1 MVFGESSFRSRA
13 ASLLRP
19 STPSKTQSL
28 GQGANQEKGSG
39 IASNTP
45 TESPLNE
52 KPKTEEG
59 QNGLE
64 KSQTL
69 SSNGKTFFSSGDNAV
84 INDEAAQRIVRT
96 IPSESSNGLSL
107 PTSNSLFRCVNA
119 TFTNQFPNAGW
130 VHTLDEEDEDLLATA
145 PSLPHTPAG
154 ALIAQETSTT
164 IAAHNQQ
171 PGPARG
177 RLYDHERKWTPPL
190 TRDAVRESG
199 SRWRAFASSSAYPTI
214 SAEGGEI
221 VTEEWLQQ
229 NGPDYSRPWLAG
241 ASDGDPEKDPA
252 GLYRFR
258 AKRRAWYVR
267 AQRTVL
273 RNPIV
278 PMIIRM
284 NVWLFSAV
292 ALALACSIHHITDK
306 NPRDISATPS
316 TNMAIVVDAVALVYL
331 LYITYDEYSGK
342 PLGLRPAKA
351 KMRLIF
357 LDLFFIVFD
366 SANLSLAF
374 EAIKGNCES
383 QVCSR
388 QKALAS
394 VLLIALIAWLLTFS
408 ISVMR

>member
-1 MVFGESSFRSRA
+1 MAFGEGSFRSRA
-13 ASLLRP
+13 ASLLRS
-19 STPSKTQSL
+19 STPSTTQSL
-28 GQGANQEKGSG
+28 GHSPYQEKGSA

-45 TESPLNE
+45 TEPPLNE
-52 KPKTEEG
+52 KTIAEEG
-59 QNGLE
+59 QTGLE

-69 SSNGKTFFSSGDNAV
+69 SSNGKTYHSSGSNAV
-84 INDEAAQRIVRT
+84 ANDRAAQRIVRT
-96 IPSESSNGLSL
+96 IPS
-107 PTSNSLFRCVNA
+107 
-119 TFTNQFPNAGW
+119 W
-130 VHTLDEEDEDLLATA
+130 VHTLDEEDEDLLAA
-145 PSLPHTPAG
+145 AHSLPHTPAG
-154 ALIAQETSTT
+154 ALLVEHDSTT

-171 PGPARG
+171 PGPSRG
-177 RLYDHERKWTPPL
+177 RLYDHERGWNPPL
-190 TRDAVRESG
+190 AGDAVRESG

-258 AKRRAWYVR
+258 TKRRAWYIR

-273 RNPIV
+273 RNPII
-278 PMIIRM
+278 PMVIRM
-284 NVWLFSAV
+284 NVWFFSAV

-306 NPRDISATPS
+306 DSKKIHATPS

-374 EAIKGNCES
+374 EAIEGSCDPP
-383 QVCSR
+383 VCSL

-408 ISVMR
+408 ISVMRLVERVTTR

>member
-1 MVFGESSFRSRA
+1 MFIDQSSD
-13 ASLLRP
+13 L
-19 STPSKTQSL
+19 
-28 GQGANQEKGSG
+28 
-39 IASNTP
+39 
-45 TESPLNE
+45 
-52 KPKTEEG
+52 
-59 QNGLE
+59 
-64 KSQTL
+64 
-69 SSNGKTFFSSGDNAV
+69 
-84 INDEAAQRIVRT
+84 
-96 IPSESSNGLSL
+96 
-107 PTSNSLFRCVNA
+107 
-119 TFTNQFPNAGW
+119 GW
-130 VHTLDEEDEDLLATA
+130 VHTLDEEDEDLLVAA
-145 PSLPHTPAG
+145 HSLPQTPAN
-154 ALIAQETSTT
+154 ALLFQHDSTT
-164 IAAHNQQ
+164 IAAHKRQS
-171 PGPARG
+171 GPSRG
-177 RLYDHERKWTPPL
+177 RLYDHEREWTPPL
-190 TRDAVRESG
+190 AGDAVRESG
-199 SRWRAFASSSAYPTI
+199 SRWRAFASSSAYPCI
-214 SAEGGEI
+214 SAERGEI

-241 ASDGDPEKDPA
+241 ASDGDPEKDSA

-258 AKRRAWYVR
+258 AKRRAWYIR

-278 PMIIRM
+278 PMAIRM
-284 NVWLFSAV
+284 NVWFFSAV

-306 NPRDISATPS
+306 NSKQISATPS

-374 EAIKGNCES
+374 EAIEGNCDLH
-383 QVCSR
+383 VCSL

-408 ISVMR
+408 ISVMRWALWNTPIC

>member
-1 MVFGESSFRSRA
+1 MAFGEGSFRSRA
-13 ASLLRP
+13 ASLLRS
-19 STPSKTQSL
+19 STPSTTQSL
-28 GQGANQEKGSG
+28 GHGPYQEKGSA

-45 TESPLNE
+45 TEPPLNE
-52 KPKTEEG
+52 KTIAEEG
-59 QNGLE
+59 QTGLE

-69 SSNGKTFFSSGDNAV
+69 SSNGKTYHSSGSNAV
-84 INDEAAQRIVRT
+84 ANDRAAQRIVRT
-96 IPSESSNGLSL
+96 IPS
-107 PTSNSLFRCVNA
+107 
-119 TFTNQFPNAGW
+119 W
-130 VHTLDEEDEDLLATA
+130 VHTLDEEDEDLLAA
-145 PSLPHTPAG
+145 AHSLPHTPAG
-154 ALIAQETSTT
+154 ALLVEHDSTT

-171 PGPARG
+171 PGPSRG
-177 RLYDHERKWTPPL
+177 RLYDHERGWNPPL
-190 TRDAVRESG
+190 AGDAVRESG

-258 AKRRAWYVR
+258 TKRRAWYIR

-273 RNPIV
+273 RNPII
-278 PMIIRM
+278 PMVIRM
-284 NVWLFSAV
+284 NVWFFSAV

-306 NPRDISATPS
+306 DSKKIHATPS

-374 EAIKGNCES
+374 EAIEGSCDPP
-383 QVCSR
+383 VCSL

-408 ISVMR
+408 ISVMRLVERVTTR

>member
-1 MVFGESSFRSRA
+1 MGFCC
-13 ASLLRP
+13 P
-19 STPSKTQSL
+19 TQTTCSDA
-28 GQGANQEKGSG
+28 Q
-39 IASNTP
+39 
-45 TESPLNE
+45 TE
-52 KPKTEEG
+52 
-59 QNGLE
+59 
-64 KSQTL
+64 
-69 SSNGKTFFSSGDNAV
+69 
-84 INDEAAQRIVRT
+84 
-96 IPSESSNGLSL
+96 
-107 PTSNSLFRCVNA
+107 
-119 TFTNQFPNAGW
+119 TFTDQSPDSGW
-130 VHTLDEEDEDLLATA
+130 VHTLDEEDEDLLVAA
-145 PSLPHTPAG
+145 PSSPHTPAA
-154 ALIAQETSTT
+154 ALIAQHNSTT
-164 IAAHNQQ
+164 VATHHQQ
-171 PGPARG
+171 PGPSRG
-177 RLYDHERKWTPPL
+177 RLYDHERAWALPFAK
-190 TRDAVRESG
+190 DAVREPG

-258 AKRRAWYVR
+258 AKRRAWYIR

-278 PMIIRM
+278 PMVIRM
-284 NVWLFSAV
+284 NVWFFSAV

-306 NPRDISATPS
+306 LGDLHATPS
-316 TNMAIVVDAVALVYL
+316 TNMAIVVDAIALVYL
-331 LYITYDEYSGK
+331 IYITYDEYSGK

-374 EAIKGNCES
+374 EAIEGNCKS
-383 QVCSR
+383 LVCSR

-394 VLLIALIAWLLTFS
+394 VLLIALVAWLLTFS

>member
-1 MVFGESSFRSRA
+1 M
-13 ASLLRP
+13 SLP
-19 STPSKTQSL
+19 SGFL
-28 GQGANQEKGSG
+28 C
-39 IASNTP
+39 
-45 TESPLNE
+45 
-52 KPKTEEG
+52 
-59 QNGLE
+59 
-64 KSQTL
+64 
-69 SSNGKTFFSSGDNAV
+69 
-84 INDEAAQRIVRT
+84 
-96 IPSESSNGLSL
+96 PSERICSDAHNLIFTDHL
-107 PTSNSLFRCVNA
+107 PVS
-119 TFTNQFPNAGW
+119 GW
-130 VHTLDEEDEDLLATA
+130 VHTLDEEDEDLLAA
-145 PSLPHTPAG
+145 AHSLPHTPAG
-154 ALIAQETSTT
+154 ALIAQHDSTT
-164 IAAHNQQ
+164 IAAHSQQ
-171 PGPARG
+171 SGPSRG
-177 RLYDHERKWTPPL
+177 GLYDHERDLIPGL
-190 TRDAVRESG
+190 ARDAAREPG
-199 SRWRAFASSSAYPTI
+199 SRWKAFASSSAYPII

-258 AKRRAWYVR
+258 AKRRAWYIR

-278 PMIIRM
+278 PMVIRM
-284 NVWLFSAV
+284 NVWCFSAV
-292 ALALACSIHHITDK
+292 ALALACSIHHITDSNSK
-306 NPRDISATPS
+306 TISPTPS

-374 EAIKGNCES
+374 EAIEGDCANP
-383 QVCSR
+383 VCSR

>member
-1 MVFGESSFRSRA
+1 MA
-13 ASLLRP
+13 A
-19 STPSKTQSL
+19 
-28 GQGANQEKGSG
+28 
-39 IASNTP
+39 
-45 TESPLNE
+45 
-52 KPKTEEG
+52 
-59 QNGLE
+59 
-64 KSQTL
+64 
-69 SSNGKTFFSSGDNAV
+69 
-84 INDEAAQRIVRT
+84 
-96 IPSESSNGLSL
+96 
-107 PTSNSLFRCVNA
+107 
-119 TFTNQFPNAGW
+119 
-130 VHTLDEEDEDLLATA
+130 HY
-145 PSLPHTPAG
+145 LPHTPTG
-154 ALIAQETSTT
+154 ALIAQ
-164 IAAHNQQ
+164 HNHTPTNFLNGQSS
-171 PGPARG
+171 PIRG
-177 RLYDHERKWTPPL
+177 RLYDHGRDCYAPL
-190 TRDAVRESG
+190 ARDALRESG

-221 VTEEWLQQ
+221 VSEEWLEQ

-241 ASDGDPEKDPA
+241 ASDGDAEKDPA

-258 AKRRAWYVR
+258 AKRRAWYIR

-284 NVWLFSAV
+284 NVWSFSAV
-292 ALALACSIHHITDK
+292 ALALACSIHHITDRTSGSG
-306 NPRDISATPS
+306 NIAS

-374 EAIKGNCES
+374 ESIEGGCSDTADG
-383 QVCSR
+383 VCSL
-388 QKALAS
+388 QKTLAS

>member
-1 MVFGESSFRSRA
+1 MDWKICKP
-13 ASLLRP
+13 LLRMEGYIVLLAVMLWLTTEP
-19 STPSKTQSL
+19 L
-28 GQGANQEKGSG
+28 RGS
-39 IASNTP
+39 S
-45 TESPLNE
+45 EQYRVSPLFGFHR
-52 KPKTEEG
+52 PHQTICSDVQVVIVTD
-59 QNGLE
+59 QNPDL
-64 KSQTL
+64 
-69 SSNGKTFFSSGDNAV
+69 
-84 INDEAAQRIVRT
+84 
-96 IPSESSNGLSL
+96 
-107 PTSNSLFRCVNA
+107 
-119 TFTNQFPNAGW
+119 GW
-130 VHTLDEEDEDLLATA
+130 VHTFEEGDEDLPVVAQ
-145 PSLPHTPAG
+145 SLSWTPAG
-154 ALIAQETSTT
+154 VIVAQHNGTT
-164 IAAHNQQ
+164 VAAHNQH
-171 PGPARG
+171 PGPSRG
-177 RLYDHERKWTPPL
+177 LSCDHEWEPPPAAA
-190 TRDAVRESG
+190 RNAARELG
-199 SRWRAFASSSAYPTI
+199 SRWRSFVSSSAYPTI
-214 SAEGGEI
+214 SVEGREI

-258 AKRRAWYVR
+258 AKRRAWYIR

-278 PMIIRM
+278 PMVIRM
-284 NVWLFSAV
+284 NVWSFSAV
-292 ALALACSIHHITDK
+292 ALALACSIHHTTDK
-306 NPRDISATPS
+306 NFEIEATPS
-316 TNMAIVVDAVALVYL
+316 TNMAIVVDAVALAYL

-374 EAIKGNCES
+374 EAIKGSCNEK
-383 QVCSR
+383 VCNR

>member
-1 MVFGESSFRSRA
+1 MATR
-13 ASLLRP
+13 
-19 STPSKTQSL
+19 
-28 GQGANQEKGSG
+28 NQ
-39 IASNTP
+39 
-45 TESPLNE
+45 
-52 KPKTEEG
+52 
-59 QNGLE
+59 
-64 KSQTL
+64 
-69 SSNGKTFFSSGDNAV
+69 
-84 INDEAAQRIVRT
+84 
-96 IPSESSNGLSL
+96 
-107 PTSNSLFRCVNA
+107 
-119 TFTNQFPNAGW
+119 
-130 VHTLDEEDEDLLATA
+130 H
-145 PSLPHTPAG
+145 
-154 ALIAQETSTT
+154 
-164 IAAHNQQ
+164 
-171 PGPARG
+171 PGPSQV
-177 RLYDHERKWTPPL
+177 LLSNHEWAWNPPL
-190 TRDAVRESG
+190 SGNAVRESG
-199 SRWRAFASSSAYPTI
+199 SRWKAFASSSAYPTVL
-214 SAEGGEI
+214 AEGGEI
-221 VTEEWLQQ
+221 VSEAWLQQ

-258 AKRRAWYVR
+258 AKRRAWYIR

-278 PMIIRM
+278 PMVIRM
-284 NVWLFSAV
+284 NVWSFSAV
-292 ALALACSIHHITDK
+292 ALALACSIHHITD
-306 NPRDISATPS
+306 ISTKSDNKINSTPS

-374 EAIKGNCES
+374 EAIQGNCNS

>member
-1 MVFGESSFRSRA
+1 MGILCPYRA
-13 ASLLRP
+13 TCS
-19 STPSKTQSL
+19 
-28 GQGANQEKGSG
+28 GAQ
-39 IASNTP
+39 IAI
-45 TESPLNE
+45 
-52 KPKTEEG
+52 
-59 QNGLE
+59 
-64 KSQTL
+64 
-69 SSNGKTFFSSGDNAV
+69 FFD
-84 INDEAAQRIVRT
+84 
-96 IPSESSNGLSL
+96 
-107 PTSNSLFRCVNA
+107 
-119 TFTNQFPNAGW
+119 QFPDLGW
-130 VHTLDEEDEDLLATA
+130 VHTPDEEDETLLAA
-145 PSLPHTPAG
+145 AHSLPHTPAG
-154 ALIAQETSTT
+154 ALVAQHSSTT
-164 IAAHNQQ
+164 IAAHHQQ
-171 PGPARG
+171 SGHSRG
-177 RLYDHERKWTPPL
+177 RSYDHEQEWTPPL
-190 TRDAVRESG
+190 TRDAVRELG
-199 SRWRAFASSSAYPTI
+199 SRWRAFASSSAYPT
-214 SAEGGEI
+214 SPAEVGEI
-221 VTEEWLQQ
+221 VTEEWLLQ

-258 AKRRAWYVR
+258 AKRRAWYIR

-278 PMIIRM
+278 PMVIRM
-284 NVWLFSAV
+284 NVWFFSAV

-306 NPRDISATPS
+306 DQKHIKATPS

>member
-1 MVFGESSFRSRA
+1 MVSGESSFRSRA

-19 STPSKTQSL
+19 STPSKIQSL

-39 IASNTP
+39 TASNTP

-52 KPKTEEG
+52 KPKAEEG

-84 INDEAAQRIVRT
+84 VNDEAAQRIVRT
-96 IPSESSNGLSL
+96 IPS
-107 PTSNSLFRCVNA
+107 
-119 TFTNQFPNAGW
+119 W
-130 VHTLDEEDEDLLATA
+130 VHTLDEEDEDLPATA
-145 PSLPHTPAG
+145 PSFPHTPAG

-177 RLYDHERKWTPPL
+177 RLYDRERKWTPPL
-190 TRDAVRESG
+190 ARDAVRESG

-408 ISVMR
+408 ISVMRLVERVTTR

>member
-1 MVFGESSFRSRA
+1 MLA
-13 ASLLRP
+13 A
-19 STPSKTQSL
+19 
-28 GQGANQEKGSG
+28 A
-39 IASNTP
+39 
-45 TESPLNE
+45 
-52 KPKTEEG
+52 
-59 QNGLE
+59 
-64 KSQTL
+64 
-69 SSNGKTFFSSGDNAV
+69 
-84 INDEAAQRIVRT
+84 
-96 IPSESSNGLSL
+96 
-107 PTSNSLFRCVNA
+107 
-119 TFTNQFPNAGW
+119 
-130 VHTLDEEDEDLLATA
+130 H
-145 PSLPHTPAG
+145 SLPHIPAG
-154 ALIAQETSTT
+154 ALIAQHNSTT
-164 IAAHNQQ
+164 TAAHNQQ
-171 PGPARG
+171 SSQSRG
-177 RLYDHERKWTPPL
+177 HLYDHERRWTPSA
-190 TRDAVRESG
+190 RDSLRELG
-199 SRWRAFASSSAYPTI
+199 SRWRAFASSSAYPTT

-221 VTEEWLQQ
+221 VSEEWLQQ

-258 AKRRAWYVR
+258 AKRRAWYIR

-278 PMIIRM
+278 PMVIRM
-284 NVWLFSAV
+284 NVWFFSAV

-306 NPRDISATPS
+306 SGEDKGSEPSEKTNATPS

-374 EAIKGNCES
+374 EAIEGDCQKRICD
-383 QVCSR
+383 Q

-408 ISVMR
+408 ISVIR

>member
-28 GQGANQEKGSG
+28 GRGANQEKGSG
-39 IASNTP
+39 IASSTP

-52 KPKTEEG
+52 KPKAEEG

-84 INDEAAQRIVRT
+84 VNDEAAQRIVRT
-96 IPSESSNGLSL
+96 IPS
-107 PTSNSLFRCVNA
+107 
-119 TFTNQFPNAGW
+119 W
-130 VHTLDEEDEDLLATA
+130 VHTLNEEDEDLLATA

-154 ALIAQETSTT
+154 ALIAQETSTA

-171 PGPARG
+171 PGAARG

-190 TRDAVRESG
+190 ARDAVRESG

-229 NGPDYSRPWLAG
+229 NGPDYSKPWLAG

-408 ISVMR
+408 ISVMRLVERVTTR